1 MSLLRRTILILLP
14 FLAGVLLGPVLAG
27 GDAFAVPF
35 TASATPA
42 PTSTPVPSP
51 TPSHTPT
58 PADTPTPTVTNTPTV
73 TLTSTTTETPT
84 STPTPEKRGS
94 VLDEGTLLAMYGRG
108 FGIAPILGALG
119 AYKNFDDMDRDMQKR
134 FYPGIKT
141 NNGGKPIV
149 PVVHL
154 IYALAVPCSP
164 GDDCLLYLEGMKI
177 DVVKEYIEPAQKR
190 GWEVILDT
198 QIGRS
203 DPATQVKRLI
213 DKGYLKY
220 ENVHVGLDPEFHSYP
235 NRAIPGIPVGVL
247 DAAQINEAQVL
258 LDDYVR
264 RQGLKRKKML
274 MVHQFGDPE
283 VDDGVPYMIA
293 NKKTLKTFPTIE
305 IVLDAD
311 GFGGPDSK
319 ASKYNRM
326 LNPTPYPFINRRAI
340 KLFTPNA
347 EAPNHYDKP
356 QMEWEAVFG
365 KKDTPGGVRIKFPP
379 NVIVIA

>member
-14 FLAGVLLGPVLAG
+14 FLAGLLLGPVMAG
-27 GDAFAVPF
+27 GEVLAVPF
-35 TASATPA
+35 TASVTPA
-42 PTSTPVPSP
+42 PTSTPLPSP
-51 TPSHTPT
+51 TPSHTST
-58 PADTPTPTVTNTPTV
+58 PVETATPTVTNTPTV
-73 TLTSTTTETPT
+73 TSTSTPTETPT

-108 FGIAPILGALG
+108 FGIAPILGVLG
-119 AYKNFDDMDRDMQKR
+119 AYKNFDDMDRDIQKR
-134 FYPGIKT
+134 FYPGIKA

-177 DVVKEYIEPAQKR
+177 DIVKEYIEPAQKR

-198 QIGRS
+198 QMGRS
-203 DPATQVKRLI
+203 DPATQVKRMI

-220 ENVHVGLDPEFHSYP
+220 ENVHVGLDPEFHAYP
-235 NRAIPGIPVGVL
+235 NRQIPGIPVGVL
-247 DAAQINEAQVL
+247 DAAQINEAQVI

-283 VDDGVPYMIA
+283 VDDGVPFMIA

-326 LNPTPYPFINRRAI
+326 LNSTPYPFINRRAI
-340 KLFTPNA
+340 KLFTLNA

-365 KKDTPGGVRIKFPP
+365 KKDTPGGVRMKWAP